1 LSEDLETDFVHECRR
16 CGRWETSK
24 KKWKRCEWESADLL
38 GVVLK
43 LIKIK
48 KGGPMIK
55 DASFVYTEEHSMRI
69 KVKLLL
75 EKEIV
80 KNTSMSQTHVV
91 EFEIKNRQ
99 CVDCEREFTPH
110 TWNTVVQVRQRC
122 EHARTFNQLESL
134 LTKNKTLDK
143 LLKVERQDEGIDFY
157 FASKSSSARF
167 IEYLK
172 GWVVGK
178 EKQSKHLVSHD
189 ANNSTAKYKY
199 AIYLELCPLSRGDLV
214 FLNKKLAKSLGGLPQ
229 LLLVTRVRSSV
240 HLVDP
245 RTGKFYELS
254 REQYWKNPFMPCA
267 SYRQLREFVVMDD
280 TNFPDLT
287 VAQTRDLGT
296 VDDPCV
302 EARTHFD
309 VEVSGE
315 ILAYDLVNTVIPALD
330 EMDEEERP
338 NLILVQCKSCRTIL
352 VTPDREPLKGQKLR
366 TESSYQGSSRAD
378 QIEVLKD
385 FDGMIEAEPEEVE
398 ELIHFIAATAHM
410 KDEDE
415 EGEEEKENQEGEKG
429 EETPSSM
436 DVSPSDENVNEN
448 ANGVIVR

>member
-1 LSEDLETDFVHECRR
+1 MEFTYNYKCCVCGSAMEEYNKANQCINCMQQEINLSEDLETDFVHECRR

-178 EKQSKHLVSHD
+178 EKQSKHLKSP
-189 ANNSTAKYKY
+189 N
-199 AIYLELCPLSRGDLV
+199 LLMGGSRGI
-214 FLNKKLAKSLGGLPQ
+214 FSHP
-229 LLLVTRVRSSV
+229 S
-240 HLVDP
+240 
-245 RTGKFYELS
+245 
-254 REQYWKNPFMPCA
+254 A
-267 SYRQLREFVVMDD
+267 SY
-280 TNFPDLT
+280 
-287 VAQTRDLGT
+287 
-296 VDDPCV
+296 
-302 EARTHFD
+302 
-309 VEVSGE
+309 
-315 ILAYDLVNTVIPALD
+315 
-330 EMDEEERP
+330 
-338 NLILVQCKSCRTIL
+338 
-352 VTPDREPLKGQKLR
+352 
-366 TESSYQGSSRAD
+366 
-378 QIEVLKD
+378 
-385 FDGMIEAEPEEVE
+385 
-398 ELIHFIAATAHM
+398 
-410 KDEDE
+410 
-415 EGEEEKENQEGEKG
+415 
-429 EETPSSM
+429 
-436 DVSPSDENVNEN
+436 
-448 ANGVIVR
+448 